1 MSAELPSTALPSEP
15 PDPVLDLLSPLL
27 SSPQA
32 GPSTWTAKQAA
43 DVREKLELAVKENKA
58 RGHEL
63 LLANFPSVASHLRL
77 AAELQSGFGDIAKA
91 LKRLEGE
98 IDPSDPS
105 LTSRQTSFLPP
116 TLALLARHAE
126 ASDRVSRARSRIA
139 ALKVLDEQTE
149 RIEKLETAVWAGR
162 GADDWVITELQNGAE
177 GYHLS
182 PGWEA
187 VKGTRAIRALEVNFT
202 SGVERMALLR
212 SMVVEQVT
220 DGFGKAVAF
229 SVPADG
235 IHGTTL
241 TVQAR
246 TTLQQPRIPRL
257 SSLSEMAPPSV
268 PPPYPLDH
276 TYNVLHRLGSLPPLL
291 HTLRNHLVRD
301 IIRHLLEGDKT
312 WRLDVSTSESLSIL
326 RLHSSPPRQPSEI
339 LGDISKLLQTVA
351 EVVVP
356 PSSLDLPERATFIH
370 DLRHAIYTAV
380 LEHVILPAMPSSL
393 ASIQGW
399 LDLLLQ
405 AVDCEGGSPGEGA
418 EAVIQ
423 PFFANEAG
431 SAWANQRRR
440 RVAEEARKLVLGGW
454 GGWEAVVKD
463 REKEVTVV
471 VEVEVEEEALP
482 AVSASDHAKE
492 KTDDDEFGW
501 GFEDESSP
509 SKVQTTQKNGHG
521 NNGEGQVMDVDA
533 AANEE
538 EGWGF
543 DEPDQA
549 GPSSPRLDQNQQAAD
564 KASISDEAGGEG
576 WDFDMEETPVPKPA
590 PVVKPARE
598 AKKLGK
604 KLAKSKAA
612 ETAEPA
618 ESQEGWASDQSRSES
633 ARTPRPTLK
642 VDTGKHGTNGR
653 KAVQTQAQDGWGTGQ
668 TTISLRKARLRLP
681 SSFANAEDVIVASA
695 TDVFDIF
702 RALMPTVYAAQL
714 RDVPT
719 LAMQLSNDFVH
730 LAEKVESLS
739 KVHEWDAAD
748 TAQRLRGAGEETF
761 ERQLEVQRDALEAIL
776 DEAGGFA
783 GTGNDHGFK
792 PCERAVQQV
801 EHNLQSLA
809 RVFKTVLPMT
819 TYLSVMGHLV
829 DFAVERISSDILAL
843 QDITESE
850 SNRLNDLVK
859 LLQPLEA
866 VFVTEQGQPSSIVA
880 QVPHWLKFCYIS
892 ELLVANLVDITYLFD
907 TGALV
912 DFTTDELTNVV
923 RALFADSPKRDA
935 AIERIEKGHPIESAA
950 VALP

>member
-1 MSAELPSTALPSEP
+1 
-15 PDPVLDLLSPLL
+15 
-27 SSPQA
+27 
-32 GPSTWTAKQAA
+32 
-43 DVREKLELAVKENKA
+43 
-58 RGHEL
+58 
-63 LLANFPSVASHLRL
+63 
-77 AAELQSGFGDIAKA
+77 
-91 LKRLEGE
+91 
-98 IDPSDPS
+98 
-105 LTSRQTSFLPP
+105 
-116 TLALLARHAE
+116 
-126 ASDRVSRARSRIA
+126 
-139 ALKVLDEQTE
+139 
-149 RIEKLETAVWAGR
+149 
-162 GADDWVITELQNGAE
+162 
-177 GYHLS
+177 
-182 PGWEA
+182 
-187 VKGTRAIRALEVNFT
+187 
-202 SGVERMALLR
+202 
-212 SMVVEQVT
+212 
-220 DGFGKAVAF
+220 
-229 SVPADG
+229 
-235 IHGTTL
+235 
-241 TVQAR
+241 
-246 TTLQQPRIPRL
+246 
-257 SSLSEMAPPSV
+257 MAPPSG

-564 KASISDEAGGEG
+564 KASISDEAEGEG

-618 ESQEGWASDQSRSES
+618 ESQEGWASDQSHSES
-633 ARTPRPTLK
+633 ARTPRPNLK

-653 KAVQTQAQDGWGTGQ
+653 KAVQTQAQGGWGDWADDDQPAKGSAPVKSKTKKTVLKEQ
-668 TTISLRKARLRLP
+668 KRVIVERLLVSRACDKLLEIAERVLREAQELRSARCDRTPSYLRDIFPLTVLSSLP

-809 RVFKTVLPMT
+809 RVFKV
-819 TYLSVMGHLV
+819 SQ
-829 DFAVERISSDILAL
+829 SDSRA
-843 QDITESE
+843 ES
-850 SNRLNDLVK
+850 K
-859 LLQPLEA
+859 
-866 VFVTEQGQPSSIVA
+866 
-880 QVPHWLKFCYIS
+880 
-892 ELLVANLVDITYLFD
+892 
-907 TGALV
+907 
-912 DFTTDELTNVV
+912 
-923 RALFADSPKRDA
+923 
-935 AIERIEKGHPIESAA
+935 
-950 VALP
+950 